1 MEEKTLKGTAMRD
14 NLWNSLDNLRVT
26 LGMGEQLTR
35 DEQVNL
41 LDSVDRV
48 VEAYRDMIAIRL
60 CHSHR
65 ADMDSTTSDQRW
77 CSICNLNE
85 IDKLQTVIDCVR
97 KLHQPL
103 RATRYG
109 TPYCSECSAFEGH
122 TVVYP
127 CMTTTLLDW

>member
-60 CHSHR
+60 CH
-65 ADMDSTTSDQRW
+65 
-77 CSICNLNE
+77 
-85 IDKLQTVIDCVR
+85 
-97 KLHQPL
+97 
-103 RATRYG
+103 
-109 TPYCSECSAFEGH
+109 
-122 TVVYP
+122 
-127 CMTTTLLDW
+127 